1 MDSRLSTLIPSMFH
15 RRVLLLS
22 AAVGLAFAP
31 LLLATGRLAL
41 VKHEELFKEAEQR
54 LMRRQWTATTRGKIL
69 DRKGRVLTVDRPA
82 YGLAIQYDV
91 LSGKWVQ
98 SAARRAAIRSH
109 RHDWPDLPVQR
120 QAELVEMYRAQFAAH
135 MARSWTELA
144 QTLNV
149 SEATLNERRDAAV
162 ERIARAA
169 TRQLN
174 RKRVMELNAAAE
186 RGDELTPRLME
197 EIEKRIARPI
207 AEQTAP
213 VMILPKISDEAGLR
227 LQVAMGDEI
236 ELAVEGEDVPRV
248 KVPRFPGMR
257 ISDTGDREY
266 PYDVVNVEIDRRSL
280 PTPVRHE
287 DVLKVRVEGVAAHI
301 LGRMRSRPYE
311 QDLKKREERI
321 KGDAVFAARVL
332 TDAGVDRGELRD
344 VDPVGDVGIE
354 ASQELELRGLRG
366 VRSRRMD
373 TGEEVEMPHVPGRD
387 VMLTIDVNL
396 QARVQAAM
404 QPQVGLAVAQ
414 PWHRGPTTPLNPT
427 VPDGTAL
434 NGAAVVIDIESG
446 EILAMVSTPSFS
458 RAQLAEDAE
467 QIFEDEVNT
476 PYLDR
481 AIAKSYAAGSIVK
494 PLILAGAAKR
504 GVYQPGMT
512 IACTGHLLPKQ
523 PNMYRCWIYKQT
535 EGVLNHTMQLERNLS
550 GKDALEV
557 SCNIFF
563 FTLGQKLGVS
573 GVVET
578 YKMFGVGE
586 RFDLGVGLEFSGAMG
601 GGKGDGSGLVMGDAV
616 QMGIGQGPIS
626 WTPLHAANAYA
637 TLARGGVAVQPMLV
651 KGVGGSAATEKKQP
665 RDLELPTWALA
676 EAYLGLE
683 ASVSG
688 KRGTGNGIQVEPAPG
703 PKESFFNAP
712 NVVVWGKT
720 GTATAPDL
728 KVKEAVNEVDGE
740 DGNEVGGRRG
750 ETARV
755 VRSGDHSWFVVLA
768 GPKVGGAGSGVKM
781 KYAIAVVMDYAGSGG
796 KVSGPICNQIIHALI
811 AEGYL

>member
-1 MDSRLSTLIPSMFH
+1 MFH

-91 LSGKWVQ
+91 LAGKWVE
-98 SAARRAAIRSH
+98 SAARRAAIRAH
-109 RHDWPDLPVQR
+109 RHDWPDMSPVR
-120 QAELVEMYRAQFAAH
+120 QNELVEMYRVQFAAH
-135 MARSWTELA
+135 MARSWTELS
-144 QTLNV
+144 QTLGV
-149 SEATLNERRDAAV
+149 SETTLNERRDAAV

-174 RKRVMELNAAAE
+174 RKRVIELNAASE

-197 EIEKRIARPI
+197 EIEKRISRPI

-213 VMILPKISDEAGLR
+213 VMILPKISDDAGLR
-227 LQVAMGDEI
+227 LQVAMGDEV
-236 ELAVEGEDVPRV
+236 ELVVEGEDAPRV
-248 KVPRFPGMR
+248 KVPRFPGLR
-257 ISDTGDREY
+257 VSDTGDREY
-266 PYDVVNVEIDRRSL
+266 PYDVVNVEIDRRTL
-280 PTPVRHE
+280 PTPVRHD
-287 DVLKVRVEGVAAHI
+287 DVMKVRVEGVAAHI
-301 LGRMRSRPYE
+301 LGRMRTRPYE
-311 QDLKKREERI
+311 GDLKKREERI
-321 KGDAVFAARVL
+321 KTDAAFAARVL

-354 ASQELELRGLRG
+354 ASHELELRGLRG
-366 VRSRRMD
+366 MRSRRMD
-373 TGEEVEMPHVPGRD
+373 TGQEVELPHVPGQD
-387 VMLTIDVNL
+387 VSLTIDINL

-434 NGAAVVIDIESG
+434 NGAAVVIDIASG

-458 RAQLAEDAE
+458 RAQLAEDPD

-494 PLILAGAAKR
+494 PLMLCGAAKR

-512 IACTGHLLPKQ
+512 IECTGHLLPKQ
-523 PNMYRCWIYKQT
+523 PNMYRCWVYKQT
-535 EGVLNHTMQLERNLS
+535 NGVLTHTTQFEHPLS
-550 GKDALEV
+550 GREALEV

-573 GVVET
+573 GVVDT
-578 YKMFGVGE
+578 YRMFGVGE
-586 RFDLGVGLEFSGAMG
+586 RFDLGVGLEFAGGMGAR
-601 GGKGDGSGLVMGDAV
+601 GDGSGLVSGDAV

-637 TLARGGVAVQPMLV
+637 TLARGGVAVKPALV
-651 KGVGGSAATEKKQP
+651 RQASGVVKEKTQP
-665 RDLELPTWALA
+665 RDLELPSWALA
-676 EAYLGLE
+676 EAYQGLE
-683 ASVSG
+683 ASVNG
-688 KRGTGNGIQVEPAPG
+688 RRGTGNGIQVEPVPA
-703 PKESFFNAP
+703 PKESFFNAA
-712 NVVVWGKT
+712 NIVVWGKT

-728 KVKEAVNEVDGE
+728 KVRDGVDETDGE
-740 DGNEVGGRRG
+740 DGNEVGGKRG

-768 GPKVGGAGSGVKM
+768 GPKGAGGGVGGGQM